1 MTDRDAHDE
10 QRLRRLGA
18 WRTRP
23 PRDLSLRFLKDQ
35 FQREV
40 ARPHQQLGQIV
51 ELWREHVPDHLR
63 ERTALRALQRGR
75 LTVTVSDSTTLY
87 ELDRLLR
94 GGLEQTLRRQFRGNL
109 RRVKLEVGP
118 LDPEPG

>member
-1 MTDRDAHDE
+1 MSDRDARDE
-10 QRLRRLGA
+10 QRLRQLGT

-23 PRDLSLRFLKDQ
+23 PRDLSLHFLKDQ

-40 ARPHQQLGQIV
+40 AKPYKQLGQIV
-51 ELWREHVPDHLR
+51 ELWREHVPDHLHQ
-63 ERTALRALQRGR
+63 RTALRSLQRGR
-75 LTVTVSDSTTLY
+75 LTVTVSDSSTLY

-94 GGLEQTLRRQFRGNL
+94 GGVEQTLRRQFPGNL

-118 LDPEPG
+118 LAPDPG